1 MAVATSVN
9 SPGPAL
15 DAEAIT
21 NDVAF
26 SRACRGIYVGVAGI
40 INLELEDGGTVV
52 FKGAL
57 AGTVLPVRAVKVLA
71 STTTATDLVALL

>member
-1 MAVATSVN
+1 MAVATSIN

-52 FKGAL
+52 FKGAA
-57 AGTVLPVRAVKVLA
+57 AGSVIPIRAVKVLA
-71 STTTATDLVALL
+71 ATTTATDLVALL